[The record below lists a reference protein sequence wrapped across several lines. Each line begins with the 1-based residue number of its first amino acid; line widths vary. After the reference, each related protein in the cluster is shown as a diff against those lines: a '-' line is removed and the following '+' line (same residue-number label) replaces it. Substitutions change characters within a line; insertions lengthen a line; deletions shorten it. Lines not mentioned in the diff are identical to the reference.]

1 MRTLSECLSEME
13 SAIRRVEDC
22 LAEARTIMADMERM
36 SVDSVQDIEPLDIA
50 LDDAREPEEMSLIE
64 EEAAPEVEPAVE
76 IEQEV
81 NRDTVIELVKE
92 PLQDN
97 SSSKSLIM
105 DMPVTE
111 QKSSLMDVSGKR
123 DAWRTD
129 RPGTPVKNI
138 LSAISLNDRLLFM
151 NSLFRKDA
159 LLFQGVISRINNMND
174 FEEAE
179 QYLLSMFPEWKYD
192 SDAVYRFMMAV
203 RRRFN

>member
-22 LAEARTIMADMERM
+22 LAEARTVMADMERM
-36 SVDSVQDIEPLDIA
+36 SVDGVQDIEPLDIA
-50 LDDAREPEEMSLIE
+50 LDDAGEPEEMSLIE

-76 IEQEV
+76 IEPEV
-81 NRDTVIELVKE
+81 NRDTVVELVQE

-97 SSSKSLIM
+97 ISSTSLIM

-123 DAWRTD
+123 DSWRTD
-129 RPGTPVKNI
+129 MPGTPVKNI

-179 QYLLSMFPEWKYD
+179 QYLLSTFPEWKPD

>member
-22 LAEARTIMADMERM
+22 LAEARTMMADMERM

-50 LDDAREPEEMSLIE
+50 LDDAGEPEEMSLIE
-64 EEAAPEVEPAVE
+64 EEAAPEVEPAVD
-76 IEQEV
+76 
-81 NRDTVIELVKE
+81 RDTVVELVQE

-97 SSSKSLIM
+97 ISSTSLIM
-105 DMPVTE
+105 DIPVTE

-123 DAWRTD
+123 DSWRTD
-129 RPGTPVKNI
+129 MPGTPVKNI

-179 QYLLSMFPEWKYD
+179 QYLLSTFPEWKPD